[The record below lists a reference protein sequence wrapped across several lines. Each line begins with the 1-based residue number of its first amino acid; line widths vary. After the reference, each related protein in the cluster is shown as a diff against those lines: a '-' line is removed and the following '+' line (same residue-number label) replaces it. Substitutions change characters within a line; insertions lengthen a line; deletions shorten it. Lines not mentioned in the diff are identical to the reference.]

1 MESILFMVLALYG
14 LFGIHFSLNGLKD
27 DMNWRWGVVL
37 ITAMLS
43 FSVGV
48 VLLGYSI
55 AKLSPPE
62 IRSKNCSLRTEI
74 RVDVINGME
83 TSRDTVYIF
92 TPRKK

>member
-1 MESILFMVLALYG
+1 MESIFFMVLVLYG
-14 LFGIHFSLNGLKD
+14 TFGIHFSLNAIQKEA
-27 DMNWRWGVVL
+27 NWKAAIVL
-37 ITAMLS
+37 VTAMLS

-62 IRSKNCSLRTEI
+62 IHSKNCSLRTEI
-74 RVDVINGME
+74 RVDVINGIE

-92 TPRKK
+92 TPKKK